1 MRKRTICRLLAL
13 LMVMA
18 FVFISLPNIT
28 AQELP
33 KATKYKDVTWYGVTY
48 YKFKPGM
55 AGDALNMIY
64 QYFVPAGK
72 ASGYKVIH
80 FDVAVGEWDHVAFF
94 SLDGGPGDLGWEV
107 SPIYEKF
114 IQVLVKQQ
122 GMEKL
127 QEIDNFESMIAYAKS
142 ELVMRRKIDE

>member
-1 MRKRTICRLLAL
+1 MKKYTIIGLL
-13 LMVMA
+13 VIA
-18 FVFISLPNIT
+18 FVFISLPNLT

-33 KATKYKDVTWYGVTY
+33 KATKYTDVTWYTVTY

-55 AGDALNMIY
+55 ADDALKLVY
-64 QYFVPAGK
+64 EYFVPAGK
-72 ASGYKVIH
+72 AAGFKVIH

-94 SLDGGPGDLGWEV
+94 RQDGGPEDLGWEV

-114 IQVLVKQQ
+114 VQILVKQQ
-122 GMEKL
+122 GIEKFREL
-127 QEIDNFESMIAYAKS
+127 ESFESMIAHSKS